1 MQVFYFRADQLKKYF
16 YCPTT
21 FYIIL
26 GSNKKIKDI
35 IMQLTEN
42 ELILKAQKG
51 DAMAFEELIYRY
63 DKMVL
68 RLALK
73 YAADP
78 DDAKDIY
85 QEVFIR
91 VYRNLPGFQFKSEF
105 STWLFRITTNMC
117 ITYKRKHNKINQ
129 VAIDMDDETSF
140 ISEIAGNEDLSPE
153 VITEKSEFESKINK
167 ALESLSPNQKM
178 SFLLKHYEGY
188 KIKEIAEMMN
198 CKEGTIKKYLF
209 DAVRKL
215 QLKLAGAF

>member
-1 MQVFYFRADQLKKYF
+1 MQVFYFRADQLKKNF

-91 VYRNLPGFQFKSEF
+91 VYRNISGFQFKSEF

-117 ITYKRKHNKINQ
+117 ITYTRKHNKINQ

>member
-1 MQVFYFRADQLKKYF
+1 MEQMLLSD
-16 YCPTT
+16 
-21 FYIIL
+21 
-26 GSNKKIKDI
+26 
-35 IMQLTEN
+35 N
-42 ELILKAQKG
+42 ELIIKAQKG
-51 DAMAFEELIYRY
+51 DALAFEELIYRY

-73 YAADP
+73 FTSDP

-91 VYRNLPGFQFKSEF
+91 VYKSLPGFQFKSEF

-117 ITYKRKHNKINQ
+117 ITYKRKHNMMNK
-129 VAIDMDDETSF
+129 VAIDADDESSF
-140 ISEIAGNEDLSPE
+140 VTQISGDAELSPE
-153 VITEKSEFESKINK
+153 VITEKSEFENKINK

>member
-1 MQVFYFRADQLKKYF
+1 MH
-16 YCPTT
+16 
-21 FYIIL
+21 
-26 GSNKKIKDI
+26 
-35 IMQLTEN
+35 LTEN
-42 ELILKAQKG
+42 ELILKAQRG
-51 DAMAFEELIYRY
+51 DDLAFEALIYRY

-73 YAADP
+73 YTANP

-91 VYRNLPGFQFKSEF
+91 VYKNLSGFQFKSEF
-105 STWLFRITTNMC
+105 STWLFKITTNMC
-117 ITYKRKHNKINQ
+117 ITYKRKQNRFNQ
-129 VAIDMDDETSF
+129 ITIDADDEASP
-140 ISEIAGNEDLSPE
+140 ISQISGSEDLTPE
-153 VITEKSEFESKINK
+153 VITEKAEFEIKINK

-188 KIKEIAEMMN
+188 KIKEIAEIMN